1 MSFRIRFSAPFVTG
15 KEFEL
20 VAQCLAANET
30 SGDGAFS
37 KRCEH
42 LLQERFAAS
51 RVLLTNSCTAA
62 LEISALLAGVG
73 PGDEVIMP
81 SYTFVST
88 ANAFL
93 LRGAIPR
100 FVDIRHDTL
109 NIDERWLTDAVN
121 DRTKAIVPVHYAGV
135 ACDMDRIRAVA
146 REHKLLVIEDAAQ
159 AVNATYK
166 NAFLGTIGDLGAY
179 SFHATKNFSCGEGGA
194 LLVNDPRLL
203 ERAEAI
209 REKGTNRSRF
219 YRGEVDKYTW
229 VDIGSSYV
237 LSDLLAAVLLAQLE
251 AMAQITEQR
260 KRIYERYM
268 EGLAP
273 LAERGLVKLPTIPA
287 ECGANYHLL
296 FVITED
302 LATRTALIDH
312 LKTRGIVA
320 PFHYVPLHTSP
331 MGLRLGYQP
340 GSLPV
345 TESVSDRLLRLPL
358 YAGLDAS
365 SVEEVIETML
375 EFYGLQSRSAAT
387 AALESA
393 AQTPPAAFTGKLDAA

>member
-1 MSFRIRFSAPFVTG
+1 MSYRIRFSAPFVTG
-15 KEFEL
+15 KEFDL

-37 KRCEH
+37 KRCER
-42 LLQERFAAS
+42 LLQDRFAAS

-62 LEISALLAGVG
+62 LEIAALLAGVG

-109 NIDERWLTDAVN
+109 NLDERWLTDAVN
-121 DRTKAIVPVHYAGV
+121 ERTKAIVPVHYAGV

-146 REHKLLVIEDAAQ
+146 REHNLLVIEDAAQ

-166 NAFLGTIGDLGAY
+166 NTFLGTVGQLGAY

-194 LLVNDPRLL
+194 LLVNDPSLI

-237 LSDLLAAVLLAQLE
+237 LSDLLAAVLLAQLQSMDE
-251 AMAQITEQR
+251 ITEQR

-273 LAERGLVKLPTIPA
+273 LVARGLVKLPTIP
-287 ECGANYHLL
+287 EDCGTNYHLL
-296 FVITED
+296 FVITEN

-312 LKTRGIVA
+312 LKTRGIAA

-331 MGLRLGYQP
+331 MGLRLGYEP
-340 GSLPV
+340 NSLPV
-345 TESVSDRLLRLPL
+345 TESISDRLLRLPL

-365 SVEEVIETML
+365 AVEEVIDTML
-375 EFYGLQSRSAAT
+375 DFYGLRSGSLA
-387 AALESA
+387 
-393 AQTPPAAFTGKLDAA
+393 PPALDVAIQPPPSASTDKLDAA